1 MIAKGISQD
10 DFPENGVARQSNR
23 SFRMRTMTVSGS
35 SPTHSPRRVVPSF
48 YRISVVYF
56 KEQQFCFKNGIFLMH
71 GLGKCEG
78 VGKDSR
84 HGNGHVDIQVGS
96 RIYLSVCLNW
106 SIAYALRWGV
116 THLG

>member
-10 DFPENGVARQSNR
+10 DFLENGVGRQSNR
-23 SFRMRTMTVSGS
+23 SFRMRTMTVSES
-35 SPTHSPRRVVPSF
+35 SPTHSSRRVVPSF

-56 KEQQFCFKNGIFLMH
+56 QEQQVLFENGIFLIH

-78 VGKDSR
+78 VGEDSR
-84 HGNGHVDIQVGS
+84 HRNGHVDIQVGS
-96 RIYLSVCLNW
+96 HIYLSVCLNW
-106 SIAYALRWGV
+106 SIAYALRWRV